1 MDSVVHFEIP
11 AVNVKRAQRFYA
23 DSFGWD
29 VDPVP
34 DMEYTIMRTAEV
46 DKNRMV
52 KRRGAINGG
61 MMKRTKLIKN
71 PVITIAVK
79 NMDKSLKD
87 VQKRGGKIFIK
98 KMAVGDMGYAAYIK
112 DTEGNTI
119 GLFEPKMKT

>member
-11 AVNVKRAQRFYA
+11 AVNVKRAQRFYK

-34 DMEYTIMRTAEV
+34 DMGYTIMRTAEV

-52 KRRGAINGG
+52 KRHGAINGG

-87 VQKRGGKIFIK
+87 VQKRGGKVFIK
-98 KMAVGDMGYAAYIK
+98 KMVVGDMGYAAYIK